1 MARSFGASVIIY
13 PGMRL
18 PVRSKV
24 DTTVR
29 QANVRHAARTD
40 PVPYADLEMRLT
52 VIGLGIRDVKR

>member
-1 MARSFGASVIIY
+1 M
-13 PGMRL
+13 